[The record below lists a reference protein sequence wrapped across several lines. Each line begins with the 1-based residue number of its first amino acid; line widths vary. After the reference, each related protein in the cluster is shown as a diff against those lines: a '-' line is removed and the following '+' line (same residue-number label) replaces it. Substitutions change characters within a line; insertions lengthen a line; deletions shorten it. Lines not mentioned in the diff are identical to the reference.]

1 MLLLKIYSLEEN
13 NMNKNAIEKMKKIIE
28 ENKNKSLKNDLK
40 LRAVKNIGESRK
52 AIRNKKSGGLF
63 DK

>member
-1 MLLLKIYSLEEN
+1 VLLLKIYSLEEN

>member
-1 MLLLKIYSLEEN
+1 
-13 NMNKNAIEKMKKIIE
+13 MNKNAIEKMKKIIE